1 MTDLVF
7 IRFKIILRE
16 YIDSKANVP
25 VRVSGILEKELKEKA
40 SKVLTLQRKGSKLIF
55 PNVLESESKL
65 INQENS
71 DDKYLV

>member
-1 MTDLVF
+1 M
-7 IRFKIILRE
+7 
-16 YIDSKANVP
+16 P

-40 SKVLTLQRKGSKLIF
+40 GKVLTPQRKGSKLIF
-55 PNVLESESKL
+55 PNVLEIESKL